1 MRGGA
6 VGILISEANKP
17 FQVFSLSAKCLD
29 ILTSPPPECHHYI
42 KELPHTFLIEISRL
56 HLPVPY
62 ESAVDECY
70 EFCFG
75 TTSVKTLH
83 CYLHVS

>member
-29 ILTSPPPECHHYI
+29 ILTSPPPRMSSLYQRI
-42 KELPHTFLIEISRL
+42 
-56 HLPVPY
+56 
-62 ESAVDECY
+62 
-70 EFCFG
+70 
-75 TTSVKTLH
+75 TTYLLDRNITITLT
-83 CYLHVS
+83 STI